1 MKKLFYVIITACSLF
16 AAAALCMVACKKDD
30 NGGNGSADGNY
41 WTIHNTVAKGIK
53 SVEMDNYAY
62 YFDKDGREIGSKSSY
77 GESSITYNSD
87 GFPTRI
93 ESKDIQDGKV
103 TSTEVQTFEYGN
115 KGKWTPVPMGPG
127 NVFHIYMQ
135 GLYNGISKVTWTG
148 GYNDGAVMEYKF
160 NGNKLTVTT
169 TSPDAERGDFEDI
182 VFEYDGA
189 YPTHY
194 KRAPVGTGE
203 FGEEIGPLTYQA
215 NGMFDQYKENF
226 LTDGIV
232 YQETIINVSKKFK
245 NVMQAESEVRKSY
258 NLNFNDDGKAVSQR
272 ELYRTSTNTYTYNE
286 QGDVVSETNKNLPAD
301 DMSEDYLYTYEYEY
315 DAKGNWTKCT
325 TTMTVTRP
333 ANASE
338 PRVYTQER
346 KIQYY

>member
-1 MKKLFYVIITACSLF
+1 MRKLIIIL
-16 AAAALCMVACKKDD
+16 AAASLCMVACKKDD
-30 NGGNGSADGNY
+30 NGDNGSADGNY
-41 WTIHNTVAKGIK
+41 WNIHNTVAKGIK
-53 SVEMDNYAY
+53 SVEMDNYTY
-62 YFDKDGREIGSKSSY
+62 YFDENGREIGSKSSY

-127 NVFHIYMQ
+127 NIFHIYMQ
-135 GLYNGISKVTWTG
+135 GLYNGISKVTWKG

-160 NGNKLTVTT
+160 SGNKLTITT
-169 TSPDAERGDFEDI
+169 TDSDPKSTHEDI

-203 FGEEIGPLTYQA
+203 FGEEIGPLTYQV

-258 NLNFNDDGKAVSQR
+258 NLNFNDDGKAVSQA
-272 ELYRTSTNTYTYNE
+272 ELDNTETITYEYNEHGDAVKETCTNTQE
-286 QGDVVSETNKNLPAD
+286 G
-301 DMSEDYLYTYEYEY
+301 SEDYLTTYEYEY
-315 DAKGNWTKCT
+315 DTKGNWTKCT

>member
-1 MKKLFYVIITACSLF
+1 MRKLFIIL
-16 AAAALCMVACKKDD
+16 AAAALCLVACKKDD
-30 NGGNGSADGNY
+30 NGGNGSADVNY
-41 WTIHNTVAKGIK
+41 WTTHNTVAKGIK
-53 SVEMDNYAY
+53 SVEMDNYTY

-127 NVFHIYMQ
+127 KIFHIYMQ

-160 NGNKLTVTT
+160 SGNKLTVTT
-169 TSPDAERGDFEDI
+169 TDSDPKSTHEDI

-258 NLNFNDDGKAVSQR
+258 NLNYDDNGKATSQA
-272 ELYRTSTNTYTYNE
+272 ELYNTQTTAYEYNEHGDAIKETVTNTEELSWDY
-286 QGDVVSETNKNLPAD
+286 VS
-301 DMSEDYLYTYEYEY
+301 TYEYEY
-315 DAKGNWTKCT
+315 DTKGNWTKCT

-333 ANASE
+333 ANVQE
-338 PRVYTQER
+338 PRVFTQNR
-346 KIQYY
+346 TIQYY

>member
-1 MKKLFYVIITACSLF
+1 MRKLIIIL
-16 AAAALCMVACKKDD
+16 AAASLCMVACKKDD
-30 NGGNGSADGNY
+30 NGNNGDNGSADGNY
-41 WTIHNTVAKGIK
+41 WNIHNTVAKGIK
-53 SVEMDNYAY
+53 SVEMDNYTY
-62 YFDKDGREIGSKSSY
+62 YFDENGREIGSKSSY

-93 ESKDIQDGKV
+93 ESKDIEDGKV
-103 TSTEVQTFEYGN
+103 TATEVQTFEYGN
-115 KGKWTPVPMGPG
+115 RGKWTPVPMGPG
-127 NVFHIYMQ
+127 RIFHIYMQ
-135 GLYNGISKVTWTG
+135 GLYNGISKVTWEG

-160 NGNKLTVTT
+160 SGNKLTVTT
-169 TSPDAERGDFEDI
+169 TDSDPKSTHEDI

-258 NLNFNDDGKAVSQR
+258 NLNFNDDGKAVSQA
-272 ELYRTSTNTYTYNE
+272 ELYNTQTTAYEYNEHGDAIKETVTNTE
-286 QGDVVSETNKNLPAD
+286 ELSWDHVS
-301 DMSEDYLYTYEYEY
+301 TYEYEY
-315 DAKGNWTKCT
+315 DTKGNWTKCT

>member
-1 MKKLFYVIITACSLF
+1 MRKLFIIL

-41 WTIHNTVAKGIK
+41 WNIHNTVAKGIK
-53 SVEMDNYAY
+53 SVEMDNMTI
-62 YFDKDGREIGSKSSY
+62 YFDENGRETGSKSSY

-103 TSTEVQTFEYGN
+103 TATEVQTFEYGN

-135 GLYNGISKVTWTG
+135 GLFNGISKVTWTG

-160 NGNKLTVTT
+160 SGNKLTITT

-189 YPTHY
+189 YPVHY
-194 KRAPVGTGE
+194 KRAPVGT
-203 FGEEIGPLTYQA
+203 GEEIGPLTYQA
-215 NGMFDQYKENF
+215 NGMFDQYRENF

-258 NLNFNDDGKAVSQR
+258 NLNYDDNGKATSQA
-272 ELYRTSTNTYTYNE
+272 ELYNTQTTAYEYNE
-286 QGDVVSETNKNLPAD
+286 HGDVVKETTTNTEEL
-301 DMSEDYLYTYEYEY
+301 SWDYLSTYEYEY

>member
-1 MKKLFYVIITACSLF
+1 MRKLFIIL
-16 AAAALCMVACKKDD
+16 AAASLCMVACKKDD
-30 NGGNGSADGNY
+30 TGGNGSSDGNY
-41 WTIHNTVAKGIK
+41 WNIHNTVAKGIK
-53 SVEMDNYAY
+53 SVEMDNMTI
-62 YFDKDGREIGSKSSY
+62 YFDENGRETGTKSSY

-127 NVFHIYMQ
+127 NIFHIYMQ
-135 GLYNGISKVTWTG
+135 GLYNGISKVTWEG

-160 NGNKLTVTT
+160 SGNKLTVTT
-169 TSPDAERGDFEDI
+169 TSPDAKRGDFEDI

-189 YPTHY
+189 YPVHF

-215 NGMFDQYKENF
+215 NGMFDQYRESF
-226 LTDGIV
+226 LTDGILYMERV
-232 YQETIINVSKKFK
+232 TTVNKTFKSVMLADSEVSKY
-245 NVMQAESEVRKSY
+245 Y
-258 NLNFNDDGKAVSQR
+258 NLNYDDKGKATSQA
-272 ELYRTSTNTYTYNE
+272 ELYNTETITYEYNE
-286 QGDVVSETNKNLPAD
+286 HGDVVKQTTTNTSTL
-301 DMSEDYLYTYEYEY
+301 SEDYLTTCEYEY
-315 DAKGNWTKCT
+315 DSKGNWTKCT

>member
-1 MKKLFYVIITACSLF
+1 MRKLFIIL
-16 AAAALCMVACKKDD
+16 AAASLCMVACKKDD

-53 SVEMDNYAY
+53 SVEMDNYTY

-103 TSTEVQTFEYGN
+103 TATEVQTFEYGN

-127 NVFHIYMQ
+127 KIFHIYMQ
-135 GLYNGISKVTWTG
+135 GLYNGISKVTWEG

-160 NGNKLTVTT
+160 SGNKLTVTT
-169 TSPDAERGDFEDI
+169 TDSDPKSTHEDI

-194 KRAPVGTGE
+194 KRAPVGTSE

-258 NLNFNDDGKAVSQR
+258 NLNFNDDGKAVSQA
-272 ELYRTSTNTYTYNE
+272 ELDNTQTTAYEYNE
-286 QGDVVSETNKNLPAD
+286 HGDVVKETTTNTEEL
-301 DMSEDYLYTYEYEY
+301 SWDYVSTYEYEY
-315 DAKGNWTKCT
+315 DTKGNWTKCT

>member
-1 MKKLFYVIITACSLF
+1 MRKLFIIL
-16 AAAALCMVACKKDD
+16 AAASLCMVACKKDD
-30 NGGNGSADGNY
+30 TGGNGSSDGNY
-41 WTIHNTVAKGIK
+41 WNIHNTVAKGIK
-53 SVEMDNYAY
+53 SVEMDNMTI
-62 YFDKDGREIGSKSSY
+62 YFDENGRETGSKSSY

-127 NVFHIYMQ
+127 NIFHIYMQ

-160 NGNKLTVTT
+160 SGNKLTVTT

-189 YPTHY
+189 YPVHF
-194 KRAPVGTGE
+194 KRAPVGTGA

-215 NGMFDQYKENF
+215 NGMFDQYRESF
-226 LTDGIV
+226 LTDGIPYMERV
-232 YQETIINVSKKFK
+232 TSVSKKFK
-245 NVMQAESEVRKSY
+245 SVMQAESEVSKYY
-258 NLNFNDDGKAVSQR
+258 NLNYDDKGKATSQA
-272 ELYRTSTNTYTYNE
+272 ELYNTETITYEYNE
-286 QGDVVSETNKNLPAD
+286 HGDVVKQTTTNTSTL
-301 DMSEDYLYTYEYEY
+301 SEDYLTTCEYEY
-315 DAKGNWTKCT
+315 DSKGNWTKCT

>member
-1 MKKLFYVIITACSLF
+1 MRKLIIIL
-16 AAAALCMVACKKDD
+16 AAASLCMVACKKDD
-30 NGGNGSADGNY
+30 NGNNGDNGRADGNY
-41 WTIHNTVAKGIK
+41 WNIHNTVAKGIK
-53 SVEMDNYAY
+53 SVEMDNYTY
-62 YFDKDGREIGSKSSY
+62 YFDENGREIGSKSSY

-127 NVFHIYMQ
+127 NIFHIYMQ
-135 GLYNGISKVTWTG
+135 GLYNGISKVTWKG

-160 NGNKLTVTT
+160 SGNKLTITT
-169 TSPDAERGDFEDI
+169 TDSDPKSTHEDI

-203 FGEEIGPLTYQA
+203 FGEEIGPLTYQV

-258 NLNFNDDGKAVSQR
+258 NLNFNDDGKAVSQA
-272 ELYRTSTNTYTYNE
+272 ELYNTQTTAYEYNEHGDAIKETVTNTEELSWDY
-286 QGDVVSETNKNLPAD
+286 VS
-301 DMSEDYLYTYEYEY
+301 TYEYEY
-315 DAKGNWTKCT
+315 DTKGNWTKCT

>member
-1 MKKLFYVIITACSLF
+1 MRKLFIIL

-41 WTIHNTVAKGIK
+41 WNIHNTVAKGIK
-53 SVEMDNYAY
+53 SVEMDNMTI
-62 YFDKDGREIGSKSSY
+62 YFDENGRETGTKSSY

-93 ESKDIQDGKV
+93 ESKDIEDGKV
-103 TSTEVQTFEYGN
+103 TATEVQTFEYGN

-135 GLYNGISKVTWTG
+135 GLFNGISKVTWTG

-160 NGNKLTVTT
+160 SGNKLTVTT

-189 YPTHY
+189 YPVHY

-226 LTDGIV
+226 LTDGILYMERV
-232 YQETIINVSKKFK
+232 ISVSKEFK
-245 NVMQAESEVRKSY
+245 SVMQAESEVSKYY
-258 NLNFNDDGKAVSQR
+258 NLNYDDSGKATSQA
-272 ELYRTSTNTYTYNE
+272 ELYNTQTTAYEYNEHGDAIKETVTNTEELSWDY
-286 QGDVVSETNKNLPAD
+286 VS
-301 DMSEDYLYTYEYEY
+301 TYEYEY

-338 PRVYTQER
+338 PRVNTQER

>member
-1 MKKLFYVIITACSLF
+1 MRKLFIIL

-53 SVEMDNYAY
+53 SVEMDNYTY
-62 YFDKDGREIGSKSSY
+62 YFDKDGRETGSKSSY

-103 TSTEVQTFEYGN
+103 TATEVQTFEYGN

-127 NVFHIYMQ
+127 NIFHIYMQ

-148 GYNDGAVMEYKF
+148 GYNDGAVMDYKF
-160 NGNKLTVTT
+160 SGNKLTVTT
-169 TSPDAERGDFEDI
+169 TSPDSELTYEDI

-232 YQETIINVSKKFK
+232 YQETVINVSKKFK
-245 NVMQAESEVRKSY
+245 SVMQAESEVRKSY
-258 NLNFNDDGKAVSQR
+258 NLNWNDDGKAVSQA
-272 ELYRTSTNTYTYNE
+272 ELYNTETIAYEYNE
-286 QGDVVSETNKNLPAD
+286 HGDVVKEITSNTEEG
-301 DMSEDYLYTYEYEY
+301 SEDYLSTYEYEY

-325 TTMTVTRP
+325 TTVTVTRP
-333 ANASE
+333 ANARE
-338 PRVYTQER
+338 PYVYTQER
-346 KIQYY
+346 KIEYY

>member
-1 MKKLFYVIITACSLF
+1 MRKLFIIL
-16 AAAALCMVACKKDD
+16 AAAALCIVACKKDD
-30 NGGNGSADGNY
+30 TGNNGDNGSADGNY
-41 WTIHNTVAKGIK
+41 WNIHNTVAKGIK
-53 SVEMDNYAY
+53 SVEMDNMTI
-62 YFDKDGREIGSKSSY
+62 YFDENGRETGSKSSY

-103 TSTEVQTFEYGN
+103 TATEVQTFEYGN

-135 GLYNGISKVTWTG
+135 GLFNGISKVTWTG

-160 NGNKLTVTT
+160 SGNKLTVTT
-169 TSPDAERGDFEDI
+169 TSPDAERGNFEDI

-215 NGMFDQYKENF
+215 NGMFDQYRENF
-226 LTDGIV
+226 LTDGILYMERV
-232 YQETIINVSKKFK
+232 ISVSKKFK
-245 NVMQAESEVRKSY
+245 SVMQAESEVSKYY
-258 NLNFNDDGKAVSQR
+258 NLNYDDSGKATSQA
-272 ELYRTSTNTYTYNE
+272 ELHNTETITYEYNE
-286 QGDVVSETNKNLPAD
+286 HGDVVKETTTHTEEL
-301 DMSEDYLYTYEYEY
+301 SWDYVSTYEYEY

>member
-1 MKKLFYVIITACSLF
+1 MRKLFIIL
-16 AAAALCMVACKKDD
+16 AAASLCMVACKKDD
-30 NGGNGSADGNY
+30 NGNNGDNGSADGNY
-41 WTIHNTVAKGIK
+41 WNIHNTVAKGIK
-53 SVEMDNYAY
+53 SVEMDNYTY
-62 YFDKDGREIGSKSSY
+62 YFDENGREIGSKSSY

-103 TSTEVQTFEYGN
+103 TATEVQTFEYGN

-127 NVFHIYMQ
+127 RIFHIFMQ
-135 GLYNGISKVTWTG
+135 GLYNGISKVTWEG

-160 NGNKLTVTT
+160 SGNKLTVTT
-169 TSPDAERGDFEDI
+169 TDSDPKSTHEDI

-258 NLNFNDDGKAVSQR
+258 NLNFNDDGKAVSQA
-272 ELYRTSTNTYTYNE
+272 ELYNTQTTAYEYNEHGDAIKETVTNTEELSWDY
-286 QGDVVSETNKNLPAD
+286 VS
-301 DMSEDYLYTYEYEY
+301 TYEYEY
-315 DAKGNWTKCT
+315 DTKGNWTKCT

>member
-1 MKKLFYVIITACSLF
+1 MRKLFIIL

-30 NGGNGSADGNY
+30 NGSNGSADGNY

-53 SVEMDNYAY
+53 SVEMDNMTI
-62 YFDKDGREIGSKSSY
+62 YFDKDGREIGTKSSY

-103 TSTEVQTFEYGN
+103 TGTEVQTFEYGN

-160 NGNKLTVTT
+160 SGNKLTMSTT
-169 TSPDAERGDFEDI
+169 DPNSDYPIDDV

-189 YPTHY
+189 YPVHY

-258 NLNFNDDGKAVSQR
+258 NLNYDDNGKAVSQA
-272 ELYRTSTNTYTYNE
+272 ELYLTTTTTYTYND

-301 DMSEDYLYTYEYEY
+301 EMSEDYLYTYEYEY

-325 TTMTVTRP
+325 TTVTVTRP
-333 ANASE
+333 ANARD
-338 PRVYTQER
+338 PYVFTQNR
-346 KIQYY
+346 KIEYY

>member
-1 MKKLFYVIITACSLF
+1 MRKLIIIL
-16 AAAALCMVACKKDD
+16 AAASLCMVACKKDD
-30 NGGNGSADGNY
+30 NGNNGDNGSADGNY
-41 WTIHNTVAKGIK
+41 WNIHNTVAKGIK
-53 SVEMDNYAY
+53 SVEMDNYTY
-62 YFDKDGREIGSKSSY
+62 YFDENGREIGSKSSY

-93 ESKDIQDGKV
+93 ESKDIEDGKV
-103 TSTEVQTFEYGN
+103 TATEVQTFEYGN

-127 NVFHIYMQ
+127 RIFHIYMQ
-135 GLYNGISKVTWTG
+135 GLYNGISKVTWEG

-160 NGNKLTVTT
+160 SGNKLTVTT
-169 TSPDAERGDFEDI
+169 TDSDPKSTHEDI

-258 NLNFNDDGKAVSQR
+258 NLNFNDDGKAVSQA
-272 ELYRTSTNTYTYNE
+272 ELYNTQTTAYEYNEHGDAIKETVTNTEELSWDY
-286 QGDVVSETNKNLPAD
+286 VS
-301 DMSEDYLYTYEYEY
+301 TYEYEY
-315 DAKGNWTKCT
+315 DTKGNWTKCT

>member
-1 MKKLFYVIITACSLF
+1 MRKLFIIL
-16 AAAALCMVACKKDD
+16 AAASLCMVACKKDD
-30 NGGNGSADGNY
+30 TGNNGDNGSADGNY
-41 WTIHNTVAKGIK
+41 WNIHNTVAKGIK
-53 SVEMDNYAY
+53 SVEMDNMTI
-62 YFDKDGREIGSKSSY
+62 YFDENGRETGSKSSY

-103 TSTEVQTFEYGN
+103 TATEVQTFEYGN

-135 GLYNGISKVTWTG
+135 GLFNGISKVTWTG

-160 NGNKLTVTT
+160 SGNKLTVTT

-189 YPTHY
+189 YPVHF

-258 NLNFNDDGKAVSQR
+258 NLNYDDKGKATSQA
-272 ELYRTSTNTYTYNE
+272 ELYNTETITYEYNE
-286 QGDVVSETNKNLPAD
+286 HGDVVKETTTNTEEL
-301 DMSEDYLYTYEYEY
+301 SWDYVSTYEYEY

>member
-1 MKKLFYVIITACSLF
+1 MRKLFIIL
-16 AAAALCMVACKKDD
+16 AAASLCMVACKKDD
-30 NGGNGSADGNY
+30 TGGNGSSDGNY
-41 WTIHNTVAKGIK
+41 WNIHNTVAKGIK
-53 SVEMDNYAY
+53 SVEMDNMTI
-62 YFDKDGREIGSKSSY
+62 YFDENGRETGSKSSY
-77 GESSITYNSD
+77 GESSITYNSN

-127 NVFHIYMQ
+127 NIFHIYMQ

-160 NGNKLTVTT
+160 SGNKLTVTT

-189 YPTHY
+189 YPVHF
-194 KRAPVGTGE
+194 KRAPVGTGA

-215 NGMFDQYKENF
+215 NGMFDKYNENF
-226 LTDGIV
+226 LTDGILYMERV
-232 YQETIINVSKKFK
+232 TTVNKTFKSVMLADSEVSKY
-245 NVMQAESEVRKSY
+245 Y
-258 NLNFNDDGKAVSQR
+258 NLNYDDSGKATSQA
-272 ELYRTSTNTYTYNE
+272 ELYNTETITYEYNE
-286 QGDVVSETNKNLPAD
+286 HGDVVKQTTTNTEEL
-301 DMSEDYLYTYEYEY
+301 SWDYLTTYEYEY

>member
-1 MKKLFYVIITACSLF
+1 MRKLFIIL
-16 AAAALCMVACKKDD
+16 AAASLCMVACKKDD
-30 NGGNGSADGNY
+30 TGNNGDNGSADGNY
-41 WTIHNTVAKGIK
+41 WNIHNTVAKGIK
-53 SVEMDNYAY
+53 SVEMDNMTI
-62 YFDKDGREIGSKSSY
+62 YFDENGRETGSKSSY
-77 GESSITYNSD
+77 GESSITYNSA

-93 ESKDIQDGKV
+93 ESKDIEDGKV
-103 TSTEVQTFEYGN
+103 TATEVQTFEYGN

-127 NVFHIYMQ
+127 NIFHIYMQ
-135 GLYNGISKVTWTG
+135 GLYNGISKVTWEG

-160 NGNKLTVTT
+160 SGNKLTVTT

-189 YPTHY
+189 YPVHF

-215 NGMFDQYKENF
+215 NGMFDQYRENF

-245 NVMQAESEVRKSY
+245 SVMQAESEVRKSY
-258 NLNFNDDGKAVSQR
+258 NLNYDDKGKATSQA
-272 ELYRTSTNTYTYNE
+272 ELWNTSTTSYTYNE
-286 QGDVVSETNKNLPAD
+286 HGDCVTETTINTSTL
-301 DMSEDYLYTYEYEY
+301 SEDYLTTYEYEY
-315 DAKGNWTKCT
+315 DSKGNWTKCT